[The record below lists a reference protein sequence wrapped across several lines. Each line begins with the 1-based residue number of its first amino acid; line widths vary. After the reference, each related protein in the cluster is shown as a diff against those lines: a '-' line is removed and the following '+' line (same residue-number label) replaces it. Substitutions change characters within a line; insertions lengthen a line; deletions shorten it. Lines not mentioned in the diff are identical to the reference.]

1 MTDLSELTELLVD
14 KIRETEEFSTYKK
27 TLQVIKE
34 NSSVYERVEE
44 LLSKNYELQKSEPE
58 DMIDLMDALTKEYE
72 DVINIE
78 AVGEFLEAEAAYS
91 HLVRE
96 VNRRVVQGLES
107 D

>member
-34 NSSVYERVEE
+34 NSSVYERVAE